1 MSFSDLLKEALRS
14 LLSNKLRSG
23 LTILGIVIGITAVIA
38 MLSIGEGAKRQLAQS
53 IESLGSNML
62 TVFPGIIQPGRGIV
76 SAGRG
81 TAQSLKM
88 RDVDVIKKIEGVK
101 AVSPEISRRFQI
113 VSSAG
118 KNTNSLVLG
127 VTPDYLTVRNAKIQ
141 IGKFFQENDLN
152 RVAVLGPTVAEDLF
166 GEEDPVGKTIRINKV
181 NFKVIGVLEPKG
193 ILGFMNPDEV
203 VLVPLLVMQKILTGS
218 EYLSQ
223 IAVQAESSDLIEVLK
238 EEITQA
244 LLKEH
249 KVSADNPDFSVIAS
263 QEFLNTF
270 NSLINTMTIFLASIA
285 AISLVVGGI
294 GIMNMMLTSVT
305 ERTKEIGLRKA
316 IGAKKREILM
326 QFLIESV
333 ILTLIGGIF
342 GIILGTL
349 ISIGVSKFANIT
361 SEVSLYSIFLSLTFS
376 SLVGIIFGYWPA
388 KRAAELDP
396 IVALRY
402 EWRHCFLKNLKNYKN
417 IFSLHI

>member
-1 MSFSDLLKEALRS
+1 MNFSDLLKEAFRS

-23 LTILGIVIGITAVIA
+23 LTILGIIIGITAIIA

-53 IESLGSNML
+53 VENLGSNQL
-62 TVFPGIIQPGRGIV
+62 NVLPGFIQPGRGIV

-101 AVSPEISRRFQI
+101 AVSPEISRRFQVI
-113 VSSAG
+113 SSSG
-118 KNTNSLVLG
+118 KNTNVLVIG
-127 VTPDYLTVRNAKIQ
+127 VTPEYLLVRNSKVEK
-141 IGKFFQENDLN
+141 GYFFKENDLN
-152 RVAVLGPTVAEDLF
+152 RFAVLGPTVAEDLF
-166 GEEDPVGKTIRINKV
+166 GEEDPIGKTIRINKI
-181 NFKVIGVLEPKG
+181 NFKVIGVLEAKG
-193 ILGFMNPDEV
+193 SVGFINADEV
-203 VLVPLLVMQKILTGS
+203 VLIPLLVMQKILNGS
-218 EYLSQ
+218 EYLSL
-223 IAVQAESSDLIEVLK
+223 IAVQAESSELVDKVK
-238 EEITQA
+238 DDITNA

-249 KVSADNPDFSVIAS
+249 KVSPENQDFSVIAA
-263 QEFLNTF
+263 QQFLNTF
-270 NSLINTMTIFLASIA
+270 NALINTMTIFLSSIA

-316 IGAKKREILM
+316 IGAKKKEILM

-342 GIILGTL
+342 GIILGSL

-388 KRAAELDP
+388 KKAADLDP

-402 EWRHCFLKNLKNYKN
+402 E
-417 IFSLHI
+417 

>member
-14 LLSNKLRSG
+14 LFSNKLRSG
-23 LTILGIVIGITAVIA
+23 LTILGIIIGITAVIA

-166 GEEDPVGKTIRINKV
+166 GEEDPIGKTIRINKV

-361 SEVSLYSIFLSLTFS
+361 SEVSLYSIFLSLAFS

-402 EWRHCFLKNLKNYKN
+402 E
-417 IFSLHI
+417 

>member
-1 MSFSDLLKEALRS
+1 MNFSDLLKEALRS

-23 LTILGIVIGITAVIA
+23 LTILGIIIGITAIIA

-53 IESLGSNML
+53 VENLGSNQL
-62 TVFPGIIQPGRGIV
+62 NVLPGFIQPGRGIV

-113 VSSAG
+113 VSSSA
-118 KNTNSLVLG
+118 KNTNVLVIG
-127 VTPDYLTVRNAKIQ
+127 VTPEYLLVRNSKVEK
-141 IGKFFQENDLN
+141 GYFFKENDLN
-152 RVAVLGPTVAEDLF
+152 RFAVLGPTVSEDLF
-166 GEEDPVGKTIRINKV
+166 GEEDPIGKTIRINKV

-193 ILGFMNPDEV
+193 SVGFINADEV
-203 VLVPLLVMQKILTGS
+203 VLIPLLVMQKILTGS
-218 EYLSQ
+218 EYLSL
-223 IAVQAESSDLIEVLK
+223 IAVQAESSELVDKVK
-238 EEITQA
+238 DDITNA

-249 KVSADNPDFSVIAS
+249 KVSPENQDFSVIAA
-263 QEFLNTF
+263 QQFLNTF
-270 NSLINTMTIFLASIA
+270 NALINTMTIFLASIA

-316 IGAKKREILM
+316 IGAKKKEILM

-333 ILTLIGGIF
+333 ILTLIGAIF
-342 GIILGTL
+342 GIILGSL

-388 KRAAELDP
+388 KRAADLDP

-402 EWRHCFLKNLKNYKN
+402 E
-417 IFSLHI
+417 

>member
-1 MSFSDLLKEALRS
+1 MSFYDLLKEALRS
-14 LLSNKLRSG
+14 ITANKLRSG

-38 MLSIGEGAKRQLAQS
+38 MLSIGEGAKKQIAQS
-53 IESLGSNML
+53 VESLGSNML
-62 TVFPGIIQPGRGIV
+62 TVFPGIVQPGRGIV

-166 GEEDPVGKTIRINKV
+166 GEEDPIGKTIRINKV
-181 NFKVIGVLEPKG
+181 NFKVIGILEPKG
-193 ILGFMNPDEV
+193 SAGFINPDEV

-223 IAVQAESSDLIEVLK
+223 IAVQAESSDLIEGLK

-342 GIILGTL
+342 GIILGSL

-402 EWRHCFLKNLKNYKN
+402 E
-417 IFSLHI
+417 

>member
-1 MSFSDLLKEALRS
+1 MSLYDLLKEAFRS
-14 LLSNKLRSG
+14 ITANKLRSG

-88 RDVDVIKKIEGVK
+88 KDVEVIKKIEGVK

-113 VSSAG
+113 VSSSG

-141 IGKFFQENDLN
+141 SGKFFKENDLN

-166 GEEDPVGKTIRINKV
+166 GEEDPIGKTIKINKV

-193 ILGFMNPDEV
+193 SAGFINPDEV

-223 IAVQAESSDLIEVLK
+223 IAVQAESSDLIESLK

-249 KVSADNPDFSVIAS
+249 KVPPDNPDFSVIAS

-305 ERTKEIGLRKA
+305 ERTREIGLRKA

-342 GIILGTL
+342 GIILGSL

-388 KRAAELDP
+388 KKAAELDP

-402 EWRHCFLKNLKNYKN
+402 E
-417 IFSLHI
+417 

>member
-14 LLSNKLRSG
+14 LFSNKLRSG
-23 LTILGIVIGITAVIA
+23 LTILGIIIGITAVIA

-166 GEEDPVGKTIRINKV
+166 GEEDPIGKTIRINKV

-402 EWRHCFLKNLKNYKN
+402 E
-417 IFSLHI
+417 

>member
-88 RDVDVIKKIEGVK
+88 KDVEAIKKIEGVK

-166 GEEDPVGKTIRINKV
+166 GEEDPIGKTIRINKV

-193 ILGFMNPDEV
+193 SLGFMNPDEV

-223 IAVQAESSDLIEVLK
+223 IAVQAESSDLIESLK
-238 EEITQA
+238 EEITQV

-249 KVSADNPDFSVIAS
+249 KVSPDNPDFSVIAS
-263 QEFLNTF
+263 QEFLNAF

-316 IGAKKREILM
+316 IGAKKKEILM

-342 GIILGTL
+342 GIILGSL

-361 SEVSLYSIFLSLTFS
+361 SQVSLYSIFLSLTFS

-388 KRAAELDP
+388 KKAAELDP

-402 EWRHCFLKNLKNYKN
+402 E
-417 IFSLHI
+417 

>member
-1 MSFSDLLKEALRS
+1 MSFSDLLKEAFRS

-23 LTILGIVIGITAVIA
+23 LTILGIIIGITAVIA

-113 VSSAG
+113 VSSVG

-193 ILGFMNPDEV
+193 SLGFMNPDEV

-223 IAVQAESSDLIEVLK
+223 IAVQAESSDLIESLK
-238 EEITQA
+238 EEITQV

-249 KVSADNPDFSVIAS
+249 KVSPDNPDFSVIAS
-263 QEFLNTF
+263 QEFLNAF

-342 GIILGTL
+342 GIILGSL

-388 KRAAELDP
+388 KRAADLDP
-396 IVALRY
+396 IVALKY
-402 EWRHCFLKNLKNYKN
+402 E
-417 IFSLHI
+417 

>member
-1 MSFSDLLKEALRS
+1 MSLYDLLKEAFRS
-14 LLSNKLRSG
+14 ITANKLRSG
-23 LTILGIVIGITAVIA
+23 LTILGIIIGITAIIA

-53 IESLGSNML
+53 VENLGSNQL
-62 TVFPGIIQPGRGIV
+62 NVLPGFIQPGRGIV

-113 VSSAG
+113 VSSSG
-118 KNTNSLVLG
+118 KNTNVLVIG
-127 VTPDYLTVRNAKIQ
+127 VTPEYLLVRNSKVEK
-141 IGKFFQENDLN
+141 GYFFKENDLN
-152 RVAVLGPTVAEDLF
+152 RFAVLGPTVAEDLF
-166 GEEDPVGKTIRINKV
+166 GEEDPIGKTIKINKV
-181 NFKVIGVLEPKG
+181 NFKVIGVLEAKG
-193 ILGFMNPDEV
+193 SVGFINADEV
-203 VLVPLLVMQKILTGS
+203 VLIPLLVMQKILTGS
-218 EYLSQ
+218 EYLSL
-223 IAVQAESSDLIEVLK
+223 IAVQAESSELVDKVK
-238 EEITQA
+238 DDITNA

-249 KVSADNPDFSVIAS
+249 KVSSENQDFSVIAA
-263 QEFLNTF
+263 QQFLNTF
-270 NSLINTMTIFLASIA
+270 NALINTMTIFLASIA
-285 AISLVVGGI
+285 AISLIVGGI

-316 IGAKKREILM
+316 IGAKKKEILM

-342 GIILGTL
+342 GIILGSL
-349 ISIGVSKFANIT
+349 ISTGVSKFANIT

-388 KRAAELDP
+388 KKAAELDP
-396 IVALRY
+396 IFALRY
-402 EWRHCFLKNLKNYKN
+402 E
-417 IFSLHI
+417 

>member
-1 MSFSDLLKEALRS
+1 MNFSDLLKEAFRS

-23 LTILGIVIGITAVIA
+23 LTILGIIIGITAVIA

-53 IESLGSNML
+53 VENLGSNQL
-62 TVFPGIIQPGRGIV
+62 NVLPGFIQPGRGIV

-101 AVSPEISRRFQI
+101 AVSPEISRRFQV
-113 VSSAG
+113 VSSSG
-118 KNTNSLVLG
+118 KNTNVLVIG
-127 VTPDYLTVRNAKIQ
+127 VTPEYLLVRNSKVEK
-141 IGKFFQENDLN
+141 GYFFKENDLN

-166 GEEDPVGKTIRINKV
+166 GEEDPIGKTIRINKV
-181 NFKVIGVLEPKG
+181 NFKVIGVLEAKG
-193 ILGFMNPDEV
+193 SVGFINADEV
-203 VLVPLLVMQKILTGS
+203 VLIPLLVMQKILTGS
-218 EYLSQ
+218 EYLSL
-223 IAVQAESSDLIEVLK
+223 IAVQAESSELVDKVK
-238 EEITQA
+238 YDITNA

-249 KVSADNPDFSVIAS
+249 KVASENQDFSVIAA
-263 QEFLNTF
+263 QQFLNTF
-270 NSLINTMTIFLASIA
+270 NALINTMTIFLASIA

-342 GIILGTL
+342 GIILGSL
-349 ISIGVSKFANIT
+349 ISIAVSKFANIT
-361 SEVSLYSIFLSLTFS
+361 SQVSLYSIFLSLTFS

-402 EWRHCFLKNLKNYKN
+402 E
-417 IFSLHI
+417 

>member
-1 MSFSDLLKEALRS
+1 MSFSDLLKEAFRS

-23 LTILGIVIGITAVIA
+23 LTILGIIIGITAIIA

-88 RDVDVIKKIEGVK
+88 KDVYVIKKIEGVK

-127 VTPDYLTVRNAKIQ
+127 VTPDYLNVRNAKIQ
-141 IGKFFQENDLN
+141 SGRFFQENDLN
-152 RVAVLGPTVAEDLF
+152 RVSVLGPTVAEDLF
-166 GEEDPVGKTIRINKV
+166 GSEDPIGKTIRINKV

-193 ILGFMNPDEV
+193 STGFMNPDEV
-203 VLVPLLVMQKILTGS
+203 ILVPLLVMQKILTGS

-223 IAVQAESSDLIEVLK
+223 IAVQAESSDLIEGLK

-285 AISLVVGGI
+285 AISLIVGGI

-316 IGAKKREILM
+316 IGAKKKEILM

-342 GIILGTL
+342 GIILGSL

-388 KRAAELDP
+388 KRAADLDP

-402 EWRHCFLKNLKNYKN
+402 E
-417 IFSLHI
+417 

>member
-1 MSFSDLLKEALRS
+1 MSFYDLLKESFGSIKA
-14 LLSNKLRSG
+14 NKLRSG

-127 VTPDYLTVRNAKIQ
+127 VTPEYLNVRNAKIQ
-141 IGKFFQENDLN
+141 SGKFFQENSLN
-152 RVAVLGPTVAEDLF
+152 KVAVLGPTVAEDLF
-166 GEEDPVGKTIRINKV
+166 GSEDPIGKTIRINKV

-193 ILGFMNPDEV
+193 SLGFMNPDEV

-223 IAVQAESSDLIEVLK
+223 IAVQAESSNLIDSLK

-249 KVSADNPDFSVIAS
+249 KVSYDNPDFSVIAS

-342 GIILGTL
+342 GIILGSL

-361 SEVSLYSIFLSLTFS
+361 SKVSLYSIFLSLTFS

-402 EWRHCFLKNLKNYKN
+402 E
-417 IFSLHI
+417 

>member
-1 MSFSDLLKEALRS
+1 MNFSDLLKEAFRA

-23 LTILGIVIGITAVIA
+23 LTILGIIIGITAIIA

-53 IESLGSNML
+53 IENVGSNQL
-62 TVFPGIIQPGRGIV
+62 NVLPGFIQPGRGIV

-101 AVSPEISRRFQI
+101 AVSPEISRRFQVI
-113 VSSAG
+113 SSSG
-118 KNTNSLVLG
+118 KNTNVLVIG
-127 VTPDYLTVRNAKIQ
+127 VTPEYLLVRNSKVEK
-141 IGKFFQENDLN
+141 GYFFRENDLN
-152 RVAVLGPTVAEDLF
+152 RFAVLGPTVAEDLF
-166 GEEDPVGKTIRINKV
+166 GEEDPIGKTIRINKV
-181 NFKVIGVLEPKG
+181 NFKVIGVLEAKG
-193 ILGFMNPDEV
+193 SVGFINADEV
-203 VLVPLLVMQKILTGS
+203 VLIPLLVMQKILTGS
-218 EYLSQ
+218 EYLSL
-223 IAVQAESSDLIEVLK
+223 IAVQAESSELVDKVK
-238 EEITQA
+238 DDITNT

-249 KVSADNPDFSVIAS
+249 KVSPENQDFSVIAA
-263 QEFLNTF
+263 QQFLNTF
-270 NSLINTMTIFLASIA
+270 NALINTMTIFLASIA
-285 AISLVVGGI
+285 AISLIVGGI

-316 IGAKKREILM
+316 IGAKKKEILM

-342 GIILGTL
+342 GIILGSL

-361 SEVSLYSIFLSLTFS
+361 SEVSLYSIVLSLTFS

-388 KRAAELDP
+388 KRAADLDP

-402 EWRHCFLKNLKNYKN
+402 E
-417 IFSLHI
+417 

>member
-1 MSFSDLLKEALRS
+1 MNFSDLLKEAFRS

-23 LTILGIVIGITAVIA
+23 LTILGIIIGITAIIA

-53 IESLGSNML
+53 IENVGSNQL
-62 TVFPGIIQPGRGIV
+62 NVLPGFIQPGRGIV

-101 AVSPEISRRFQI
+101 AVSPEISRRFQVI
-113 VSSAG
+113 SSSG
-118 KNTNSLVLG
+118 KNTNVLVIG
-127 VTPDYLTVRNAKIQ
+127 VTPEYLLVRNSKVEK
-141 IGKFFQENDLN
+141 GYFFRENDLN
-152 RVAVLGPTVAEDLF
+152 RFAVLGPTVAEDLF
-166 GEEDPVGKTIRINKV
+166 GEEDPIDKTIRINKV
-181 NFKVIGVLEPKG
+181 NFKVIGVLEAKG
-193 ILGFMNPDEV
+193 SVGFINADEV
-203 VLVPLLVMQKILTGS
+203 VLIPLLVMQKILTGS
-218 EYLSQ
+218 EYLSL
-223 IAVQAESSDLIEVLK
+223 IAVQAESSELVDKVK
-238 EEITQA
+238 DDITNA

-249 KVSADNPDFSVIAS
+249 KVSPENQDFSVIAA
-263 QEFLNTF
+263 QQFLNTF
-270 NSLINTMTIFLASIA
+270 NALIKTMTIFLASIA

-316 IGAKKREILM
+316 IGAKKKEILM

-342 GIILGTL
+342 GIVLGSL

-388 KRAAELDP
+388 KRAADLDP

-402 EWRHCFLKNLKNYKN
+402 E
-417 IFSLHI
+417 

>member
-1 MSFSDLLKEALRS
+1 MSFYDLLKEAFRS
-14 LLSNKLRSG
+14 ITANKLRSG
-23 LTILGIVIGITAVIA
+23 LTILGIIIGITAVIA

-62 TVFPGIIQPGRGIV
+62 TIFPGIIQPGRGIV

-88 RDVDVIKKIEGVK
+88 KDVEVIKKIEGVK
-101 AVSPEISRRFQI
+101 VVSPEISRRFQI

-193 ILGFMNPDEV
+193 SLGFMNPDEV

-223 IAVQAESSDLIEVLK
+223 IAVQAESSDLIEGLK

-316 IGAKKREILM
+316 IGAKKKEILM

-342 GIILGTL
+342 GIILGSL

-388 KRAAELDP
+388 KRAADLDP

-402 EWRHCFLKNLKNYKN
+402 E
-417 IFSLHI
+417 

>member
-1 MSFSDLLKEALRS
+1 MNFSDLLKEAFRS

-23 LTILGIVIGITAVIA
+23 LTILGIIIGITAVIA
-38 MLSIGEGAKRQLAQS
+38 MLSIGEGAKKQLAQS
-53 IESLGSNML
+53 VENLGSNQL
-62 TVFPGIIQPGRGIV
+62 NVLPGFIQPGRGIV

-101 AVSPEISRRFQI
+101 AVSPEISRRFQV
-113 VSSAG
+113 VSSSG
-118 KNTNSLVLG
+118 KNTNVLVIG
-127 VTPDYLTVRNAKIQ
+127 VTPEYLLVRNSKVEK
-141 IGKFFQENDLN
+141 GYFFKENDLN
-152 RVAVLGPTVAEDLF
+152 RVAVLGPTVVEDLF
-166 GEEDPVGKTIRINKV
+166 GEEDPIGKTIRINKV

-193 ILGFMNPDEV
+193 SVGFINADEV
-203 VLVPLLVMQKILTGS
+203 VLIPLLVMQKILVGS
-218 EYLSQ
+218 EYLSL
-223 IAVQAESSDLIEVLK
+223 IAVQAESSELVDKVK
-238 EEITQA
+238 DDITNA

-249 KVSADNPDFSVIAS
+249 KVSPENQDFSVIAA
-263 QEFLNTF
+263 QQFLNTF
-270 NSLINTMTIFLASIA
+270 NALINTMTIFLASIA

-316 IGAKKREILM
+316 IGAKKKEILM

-342 GIILGTL
+342 GIILGSL

-388 KRAAELDP
+388 KKAADLDP

-402 EWRHCFLKNLKNYKN
+402 E
-417 IFSLHI
+417 

>member
-1 MSFSDLLKEALRS
+1 MNFSDLLKEAFRS

-23 LTILGIVIGITAVIA
+23 LTILGIIIGITAVIA

-53 IESLGSNML
+53 VENLGSNQL
-62 TVFPGIIQPGRGIV
+62 NVLPGFIQPGRGIV

-101 AVSPEISRRFQI
+101 AVSPEISRRFQV
-113 VSSAG
+113 VSSSG
-118 KNTNSLVLG
+118 KNTNVLVIG
-127 VTPDYLTVRNAKIQ
+127 VTPEYLLVRNSKVEK
-141 IGKFFQENDLN
+141 GYFFKENDLN
-152 RVAVLGPTVAEDLF
+152 RVAVLGPTVVEDLF
-166 GEEDPVGKTIRINKV
+166 GEEDPIGKTIRINKV

-193 ILGFMNPDEV
+193 SVGFINADEV
-203 VLVPLLVMQKILTGS
+203 VLIPLLVMQKILVGS
-218 EYLSQ
+218 EYLSL
-223 IAVQAESSDLIEVLK
+223 IAVQAESSELVDKVK
-238 EEITQA
+238 DDITNA

-249 KVSADNPDFSVIAS
+249 KVSPENQDFSVIAA
-263 QEFLNTF
+263 QQFLNTF
-270 NSLINTMTIFLASIA
+270 NALINTMTIFLASIA

-316 IGAKKREILM
+316 IGAKKKEILM

-342 GIILGTL
+342 GIILGSL

-388 KRAAELDP
+388 KRAADLDP

-402 EWRHCFLKNLKNYKN
+402 E
-417 IFSLHI
+417 

>member
-1 MSFSDLLKEALRS
+1 MNFSDLLKEAFRS

-23 LTILGIVIGITAVIA
+23 LTILGIIIGITAVIA

-53 IESLGSNML
+53 VENLGSNQL
-62 TVFPGIIQPGRGIV
+62 NVLPGFIQPGRGIV

-101 AVSPEISRRFQI
+101 AVSPEISRRFQVI
-113 VSSAG
+113 SSSG
-118 KNTNSLVLG
+118 KNTNVLVIG
-127 VTPDYLTVRNAKIQ
+127 VTPEYLLVRNSKVEK
-141 IGKFFQENDLN
+141 GYFFKENDLN

-166 GEEDPVGKTIRINKV
+166 GEEDPIGKTIRINKV

-193 ILGFMNPDEV
+193 SVGFINADEV
-203 VLVPLLVMQKILTGS
+203 VLIPLLVMQKILTGS
-218 EYLSQ
+218 EYLSL
-223 IAVQAESSDLIEVLK
+223 IAVQAESSELVDKVK
-238 EEITQA
+238 DDITNA

-249 KVSADNPDFSVIAS
+249 KVSPENQDFSVIAA
-263 QEFLNTF
+263 QQFLNTF
-270 NSLINTMTIFLASIA
+270 NALINTMTIFLASIA

-316 IGAKKREILM
+316 IGAKKKEILM

-342 GIILGTL
+342 GIILGSL

-402 EWRHCFLKNLKNYKN
+402 E
-417 IFSLHI
+417 

>member
-1 MSFSDLLKEALRS
+1 MSLYDLLKEAFRS
-14 LLSNKLRSG
+14 ITANKLRSG

-38 MLSIGEGAKRQLAQS
+38 MISIGEGAKKQLAQS
-53 IESLGSNML
+53 IENLGSNQL
-62 TVFPGIIQPGRGIV
+62 NVLPGFIQPGRGIV

-101 AVSPEISRRFQI
+101 AVSPEISRRFQVI
-113 VSSAG
+113 SSSG
-118 KNTNSLVLG
+118 KNTNVLVIG
-127 VTPDYLTVRNAKIQ
+127 VTPEYLLVRNSKVEK
-141 IGKFFQENDLN
+141 GYFFKENDLN
-152 RVAVLGPTVAEDLF
+152 RFAVLGPTVAEDLF
-166 GEEDPVGKTIRINKV
+166 GEEDPIGKTIRINKV
-181 NFKVIGVLEPKG
+181 NFKVIGVLEAKG
-193 ILGFMNPDEV
+193 SIGFINADEV
-203 VLVPLLVMQKILTGS
+203 VLIPLLVMQKILTGS
-218 EYLSQ
+218 EYLSL
-223 IAVQAESSDLIEVLK
+223 IAVQAESSELVDKVK
-238 EEITQA
+238 DDITNA

-249 KVSADNPDFSVIAS
+249 KVSPENQDFSVIAA
-263 QEFLNTF
+263 QQFLNTF
-270 NSLINTMTIFLASIA
+270 NALINTMTIFLASIA

-316 IGAKKREILM
+316 IGAKKKEILM
-326 QFLIESV
+326 QFLIESF

-342 GIILGTL
+342 GIILGSL

-402 EWRHCFLKNLKNYKN
+402 E
-417 IFSLHI
+417 

>member
-1 MSFSDLLKEALRS
+1 MSLYDLLKEAFRS
-14 LLSNKLRSG
+14 ITANKLRSG
-23 LTILGIVIGITAVIA
+23 LTILGIIIGITAVIA

-53 IESLGSNML
+53 VESLGSNML

-88 RDVDVIKKIEGVK
+88 KDVYVIKKIEGVK

-127 VTPDYLTVRNAKIQ
+127 VTPDYLTVRNTKIQ
-141 IGKFFQENDLN
+141 SGRFFQENDLN
-152 RVAVLGPTVAEDLF
+152 RVSVLGPTVAEDLF
-166 GEEDPVGKTIRINKV
+166 GSEDPIGKTIRINKV

-193 ILGFMNPDEV
+193 STGFMNPDEV
-203 VLVPLLVMQKILTGS
+203 ILVPLLVMQKILTGS

-223 IAVQAESSDLIEVLK
+223 IAVQAESSDLIEGLK

-249 KVSADNPDFSVIAS
+249 KVSDDNPDFSVIAS

-316 IGAKKREILM
+316 IGAKKKEILM

-333 ILTLIGGIF
+333 ILTLIGGLF
-342 GIILGTL
+342 GIILGSL

-388 KRAAELDP
+388 KRAADLDP

-402 EWRHCFLKNLKNYKN
+402 E
-417 IFSLHI
+417 

>member
-1 MSFSDLLKEALRS
+1 MSLYDLLKEAFRS
-14 LLSNKLRSG
+14 ITANKLRSG
-23 LTILGIVIGITAVIA
+23 LTILGIVIGIIAVIA
-38 MLSIGEGAKRQLAQS
+38 MLSIGEGAKKQLAQS
-53 IESLGSNML
+53 IENLGSNQL
-62 TVFPGIIQPGRGIV
+62 NILPGFIQPGRGIV

-88 RDVDVIKKIEGVK
+88 RDVDIIKKIEGVK
-101 AVSPEISRRFQI
+101 AVSPEISRRFQV
-113 VSSAG
+113 VSSSG
-118 KNTNSLVLG
+118 KNTNVLVIG
-127 VTPDYLTVRNAKIQ
+127 VTPEYLLVRNSKVEK
-141 IGKFFQENDLN
+141 GYFFRENDLN
-152 RVAVLGPTVAEDLF
+152 RFAVLGPTVAEDLF
-166 GEEDPVGKTIRINKV
+166 GEEDPIGKTIRINKV

-193 ILGFMNPDEV
+193 SVGFINADEV
-203 VLVPLLVMQKILTGS
+203 VLIPLLVMQKILVGS
-218 EYLSQ
+218 EYLSL
-223 IAVQAESSDLIEVLK
+223 IAVQAESSELVDK
-238 EEITQA
+238 MKDDITNA

-249 KVSADNPDFSVIAS
+249 KVSPENQDFSVIAA
-263 QEFLNTF
+263 QQFLNTF
-270 NSLINTMTIFLASIA
+270 NALINTMTIFLASIA

-316 IGAKKREILM
+316 IGAKKKEILM

-342 GIILGTL
+342 GIILGSL

-388 KRAAELDP
+388 KRAADLDP

-402 EWRHCFLKNLKNYKN
+402 E
-417 IFSLHI
+417 

>member
-1 MSFSDLLKEALRS
+1 MNFSDLLKEAFRS

-23 LTILGIVIGITAVIA
+23 LTILGIIIGITAIIA

-53 IESLGSNML
+53 VENLGSNQL
-62 TVFPGIIQPGRGIV
+62 NVLPGFIQPGRGIV

-88 RDVDVIKKIEGVK
+88 KDVDVIKKIEGVK

-113 VSSAG
+113 VSSSG
-118 KNTNSLVLG
+118 KNTNVLVIG
-127 VTPDYLTVRNAKIQ
+127 VTPEYLLVRNSKVEK
-141 IGKFFQENDLN
+141 GYFFKENDLN
-152 RVAVLGPTVAEDLF
+152 RFAVLGPTVSEDLF
-166 GEEDPVGKTIRINKV
+166 GEEDPIGKTIRINKV

-193 ILGFMNPDEV
+193 SVGFINADEV
-203 VLVPLLVMQKILTGS
+203 VLIPLLVMQKILTGS
-218 EYLSQ
+218 EYLSL
-223 IAVQAESSDLIEVLK
+223 IAVQAEGSELVDKVK
-238 EEITQA
+238 DDITNA

-249 KVSADNPDFSVIAS
+249 KVSPENQDFSVIAA
-263 QEFLNTF
+263 QQFLNTF
-270 NSLINTMTIFLASIA
+270 NALINTMTIFLASIA
-285 AISLVVGGI
+285 AISLIVGGI

-316 IGAKKREILM
+316 IGAKKKEILM

-342 GIILGTL
+342 GIILGSL

-388 KRAAELDP
+388 KRAADLDP

-402 EWRHCFLKNLKNYKN
+402 E
-417 IFSLHI
+417 

>member
-23 LTILGIVIGITAVIA
+23 LTILGIIIGITAVIA

-88 RDVDVIKKIEGVK
+88 KDVEVIKKIEGVK

-113 VSSAG
+113 VSSSG

-141 IGKFFQENDLN
+141 SGKFFQENDLN

-193 ILGFMNPDEV
+193 SLGFMNPDEV

-223 IAVQAESSDLIEVLK
+223 IAVQAESSDLIESLK

-342 GIILGTL
+342 GIILGSL

-402 EWRHCFLKNLKNYKN
+402 E
-417 IFSLHI
+417 

>member
-1 MSFSDLLKEALRS
+1 MNFSDLLKEAFRS

-23 LTILGIVIGITAVIA
+23 LTILGIIIGITAIIA

-127 VTPDYLTVRNAKIQ
+127 VTPEYLNVRNAKIQ
-141 IGKFFQENDLN
+141 SGKFFQENSLN
-152 RVAVLGPTVAEDLF
+152 KVAVLGPTVAEDLF
-166 GEEDPVGKTIRINKV
+166 GSEDPIGKTIRINKV

-193 ILGFMNPDEV
+193 SAGFMNPDEV
-203 VLVPLLVMQKILTGS
+203 ILVPLLVMQKILTGS

-223 IAVQAESSDLIEVLK
+223 IAVQAESSDLIESLK

-305 ERTKEIGLRKA
+305 ERTREIGLRKA
-316 IGAKKREILM
+316 IGAKKKEILM

-342 GIILGTL
+342 GIILGSL

-388 KRAAELDP
+388 KRAADLDP

-402 EWRHCFLKNLKNYKN
+402 E
-417 IFSLHI
+417 

>member
-1 MSFSDLLKEALRS
+1 MSFYDLLKEALRS
-14 LLSNKLRSG
+14 IIANKLRSG

-38 MLSIGEGAKRQLAQS
+38 MLSIGEGAKRQIAQS
-53 IESLGSNML
+53 VESLGSNML
-62 TVFPGIIQPGRGIV
+62 TVFPGIVQPGRGIV

-88 RDVDVIKKIEGVK
+88 RDVEVIKKIEGVK

-113 VSSAG
+113 VSSVG

-127 VTPDYLTVRNAKIQ
+127 VTLEYLNIRNAKIQ
-141 IGKFFQENDLN
+141 SGRFFQENDLN

-166 GEEDPVGKTIRINKV
+166 GSEDPIGKIIRINKV

-193 ILGFMNPDEV
+193 SAGFMNPDEV

-223 IAVQAESSDLIEVLK
+223 IAVQAENSNLIDSLK
-238 EEITQA
+238 EEIKQV

-249 KVSADNPDFSVIAS
+249 KITDNNPDFSVIAS

-285 AISLVVGGI
+285 AISLIVGGI

-305 ERTKEIGLRKA
+305 ERTREIGLRKA
-316 IGAKKREILM
+316 IGAKKREILI

-333 ILTLIGGIF
+333 ILTLIGGIL
-342 GIILGTL
+342 GIILGSL
-349 ISIGVSKFANIT
+349 ISIAVSKFANIT
-361 SEVSLYSIFLSLTFS
+361 SQVSLYSIFLSLTFS

-402 EWRHCFLKNLKNYKN
+402 E
-417 IFSLHI
+417 

>member
-1 MSFSDLLKEALRS
+1 MSLYDLLKVAFRS
-14 LLSNKLRSG
+14 ITANKLRSG

-38 MLSIGEGAKRQLAQS
+38 MISIGEGAKKQLAQS
-53 IESLGSNML
+53 IENLGSNQL
-62 TVFPGIIQPGRGIV
+62 NVLPGFIQPGRGIV

-101 AVSPEISRRFQI
+101 AVSPEISRRFQVI
-113 VSSAG
+113 SSSG
-118 KNTNSLVLG
+118 KNTNVLVIG
-127 VTPDYLTVRNAKIQ
+127 VTPEYLLVRNSKVEK
-141 IGKFFQENDLN
+141 GYFFKENDLN
-152 RVAVLGPTVAEDLF
+152 RFAVLGPTVAEDLF
-166 GEEDPVGKTIRINKV
+166 GEEDPIGKTIRINKV
-181 NFKVIGVLEPKG
+181 NFKVIGVLEAKG
-193 ILGFMNPDEV
+193 SIGFINADEV
-203 VLVPLLVMQKILTGS
+203 VLIPLLVMQKILTGS
-218 EYLSQ
+218 EYLSL
-223 IAVQAESSDLIEVLK
+223 IAVQAESSELVDKVK
-238 EEITQA
+238 DDITNA

-249 KVSADNPDFSVIAS
+249 KVSPENQDFSVIAA
-263 QEFLNTF
+263 QQFLNTF
-270 NSLINTMTIFLASIA
+270 NALINTMTIFLASIA

-316 IGAKKREILM
+316 IGAKKKEILM
-326 QFLIESV
+326 QFLIESF

-342 GIILGTL
+342 GIILGSL

-402 EWRHCFLKNLKNYKN
+402 E
-417 IFSLHI
+417 

>member
-1 MSFSDLLKEALRS
+1 MSFSDLLKESLRS

-23 LTILGIVIGITAVIA
+23 LTILGIIIGITAVIA

-88 RDVDVIKKIEGVK
+88 KDVEVIKKIEGVK

-113 VSSAG
+113 VSSSG

-141 IGKFFQENDLN
+141 SGKFFQENDLN

-181 NFKVIGVLEPKG
+181 NFKVIGVLESKG
-193 ILGFMNPDEV
+193 SLGFMNPDEV

-223 IAVQAESSDLIEVLK
+223 IAVQAESSDLIESLK

-249 KVSADNPDFSVIAS
+249 KVSPDNPDFSVIAS

-316 IGAKKREILM
+316 IGAKKKEILM

-342 GIILGTL
+342 GIILGSL

-402 EWRHCFLKNLKNYKN
+402 E
-417 IFSLHI
+417 